1 MTPTDGLGR
10 RMALVAASVFAVG
23 LLALGA
29 RATYGA
35 RTTAD
40 EPQYLLT
47 ALSLGEDFDLD
58 ISDEIDE
65 ERFRSFHEV
74 GLNLQTMDL
83 TEEGQRISPHY
94 PLLPLLLAA
103 PMRIGGW
110 VGAKVALSALAGI
123 AAAAA
128 LHLAVRRFGAGLNPA
143 TWVVGGFFASPPLVS
158 YATQVYPAVPA
169 ALCVVLAVT
178 AATGP
183 CDRRWSRVG
192 VAAVIALPWLS
203 VKYVPIA
210 AIAAA
215 ALLWRARADGGR
227 RPVLTGA
234 ALAAAGLVYVVVHQ
248 RIYGGWTVYAAGD
261 HFIDGEL
268 LVVGDDPDY
277 LGRSRRLI
285 GLLVDRGFGLI
296 AWNPAYLALPLGL
309 AGLARAGRPG
319 RGVLL
324 TVIGAGWATATWP
337 ALTMHGWWWP
347 GRQVVPVLPLAA
359 VAVAVGVDR
368 VGRRLSAVLAGLGL
382 GLATWLWLVVE
393 ASTGRRTLVV
403 DFEETANPWYGLW
416 RLALPDHRIYDIGD
430 KVLTALWIG
439 AFAVVVGLLWRRAAA
454 KAGSADRA
462 RSP

>member
-1 MTPTDGLGR
+1 MTPADGLGR

-23 LLALGA
+23 LLALDA
-29 RATYGA
+29 RATYGT
-35 RTTAD
+35 RVTAD

-47 ALSLGEDFDLD
+47 ALSLGEDFNLD

-65 ERFRSFHEV
+65 ERFRSFHEI
-74 GLNLQTMDL
+74 GLNLQTMDM
-83 TEEGQRISPHY
+83 TEEGQRISPHD

-123 AAAAA
+123 AAAA

-158 YATQVYPAVPA
+158 YATQLYPAVPA

-183 CDRRWSRVG
+183 YDRRWSRVG

-210 AIAAA
+210 AVAAA
-215 ALLWRARADGGR
+215 ALLWRARTDGGR
-227 RPVLTGA
+227 RSVLTGA

-382 GLATWLWLVVE
+382 GLASWLWLVVE

-416 RLALPDHRIYDIGD
+416 RLALPDHRVYDTGD
-430 KVLTALWIG
+430 KALTALWVG
-439 AFAVVVGLLWRRAAA
+439 VFAMGIGLLWKRAAA
-454 KAGSADRA
+454 KAGAADRA